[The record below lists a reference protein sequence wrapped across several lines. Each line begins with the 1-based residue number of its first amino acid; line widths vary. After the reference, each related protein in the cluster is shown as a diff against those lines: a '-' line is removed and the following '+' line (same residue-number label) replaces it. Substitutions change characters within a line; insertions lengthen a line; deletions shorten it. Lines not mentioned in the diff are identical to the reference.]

1 MLLWEPVAMLRVL
14 ILTYEF
20 TPYLVGGV
28 GSHVSELVPA
38 LAQRGIEV
46 HVVTPRWN
54 GGEHYEILP
63 GGARIYRVS
72 APSMR
77 NDEDIVS
84 QVRQA
89 NRQLAE
95 VGGQI
100 IQEHRNKFD
109 IIHAHDWLVA
119 ESAMELKLTYKI
131 PLVATIHATERGRGR
146 GHLWSDTQWAINS
159 IEQRL
164 TYEAW
169 RVICCSHYMYH
180 EVQNYFGVPENKIDV
195 IPNAVEASNFMPQ
208 GTEDLQTFRAK
219 YALPQERIVYFV
231 GRLVHEKGSH
241 LLVEAAPLVL
251 QEISNAKFVIS
262 GKGPMLEFLLSR
274 TVSLGVPNK
283 IFFTNYVSDEIRN
296 HLYNV
301 ADAAVFPSLYEPFGI
316 VALEAMAAQ
325 VPLVVSS
332 VGGLAEVVEHND
344 TGITVYPDNP
354 ESLAWG
360 IIHTLRYPEWAHQ
373 RTDNAYRKLRSD
385 YSWERVARLTTAVY
399 DRVSGERVISG
410 W

>member
-1 MLLWEPVAMLRVL
+1 MLRVL

-20 TPYLVGGV
+20 TPYVVGGM

-63 GGARIYRVS
+63 DGARIYRVS
-72 APSMR
+72 PPPLR
-77 NDEDIVS
+77 NDENIVA

-89 NRQLAE
+89 NKQLVE

-100 IQEHRNKFD
+100 IQEHRKKFD

-119 ESAMELKLTYKI
+119 ESAMELKLAYKV
-131 PLVATIHATERGRGR
+131 PLVVTIHATERGRGR
-146 GHLWSDTQWAINS
+146 GHLWSDTQWAINN

-164 TYEAW
+164 TFEAW
-169 RVICCSHYMYH
+169 RVICCSQYMCQ
-180 EVQNYFGVPENKIDV
+180 EVQNYFGVPEDKIDV
-195 IPNAVEASNFMPQ
+195 IPNAVDVRHFKPSAA
-208 GTEDLQTFRAK
+208 EDLGAFRTK
-219 YALPQERIVYFV
+219 FALSHERIVYFV

-241 LLVEAAPLVL
+241 LLVEAAPQVL
-251 QEISNAKFVIS
+251 REIPNAKFVIS

-274 TVSLGVPNK
+274 TVSLGVPAK
-283 IFFTNYVSDEIRN
+283 VFFTGYVSDDVRN
-296 HLYNV
+296 RLYNV
-301 ADAAVFPSLYEPFGI
+301 ADVAVFPSLYEPFGI

-325 VPLVVSS
+325 IPLVVSS
-332 VGGLAEVVEHND
+332 VGGLAEVVEHNI
-344 TGITVYPDNP
+344 TGVTVYPDNP

-360 IIHTLRYPEWAHQ
+360 IIHTLRYPDWSRQ
-373 RTDNAYRKLRSD
+373 RSDNAYHKLLRD
-385 YSWERVARLTTAVY
+385 YSWERVSSLTTVVY
-399 DRVSGERVISG
+399 DRVSSERVVSD